1 VAHPPLL
8 DDLVL
13 TPEALRD
20 AATRALRG
28 AGTDADIAGEVA
40 RSLVESDL
48 RGVSSHGVLRVGE
61 YVSAIR
67 RRLLAPAARP
77 RLVSTTPTV
86 VVDGQR
92 GFGQL
97 GARLL
102 VEETTARA
110 REAGVALGTLAGV
123 RHVGRLGEWAE
134 LAANDGCV
142 AILLCNCG
150 DPGGNVAPFG
160 GSTARLGT
168 NPLAYAVPAAGRPPV
183 VADFSTSAVA
193 EGKVRLHLKRGQRLP
208 ERWLVDATGTRTDDP
223 AALYDGGAILP
234 MGGHKGYALGLLVE
248 LLGGALSGAGCA
260 SLGQSPGNGVTA
272 IVVDPDATPG
282 GAAFAAQVAA
292 VLAAVAEP
300 SAPSD
305 RVLAPGDP
313 ELESRRRAERE
324 GIRVAAAVWAE
335 LQDHHH
341 GGLDGV

>member
-1 VAHPPLL
+1 MAHPPLV

-13 TPEALRD
+13 APEALRD
-20 AATRALRG
+20 AATRALWSAG
-28 AGTDADIAGEVA
+28 ADADIACEVA

-61 YVSAIR
+61 YVAAIR
-67 RRLLAPAARP
+67 RGLLQPAARP
-77 RLVSTTPTV
+77 RLVARTPTV
-86 VVDGQR
+86 VVDGGG

-110 REAGVALGTLAGV
+110 RETGIALGTLAGV

-134 LAANDGCV
+134 LAADEGCI

-160 GSTARLGT
+160 GSAARLGT
-168 NPLAYAVPAAGRPPV
+168 NPLAFAVPAAGRPPI

-193 EGKVRLHLKRGQRLP
+193 EGKVRLFLKRGQRLP
-208 ERWLVDATGTRTDDP
+208 ERWLVDAGGAHTDDP
-223 AALYDGGAILP
+223 AALYDGGAMLP
-234 MGGHKGYALGLLVE
+234 MGGHKGYALALLVE
-248 LLGGALSGAGCA
+248 LLGGALTGAGCA

-272 IVVDPDATPG
+272 IVVDPAATPS
-282 GAAFAAQVAA
+282 GAAFAEQVAA
-292 VLAAVAEP
+292 VLAAVAVP

-305 RVLAPGDP
+305 RVLAPGEP
-313 ELESRRRAERE
+313 ELEARRRAERD
-324 GIRVAAAVWAE
+324 GIRLPAAIWSE
-335 LQDHHH
+335 LQDHGH
-341 GGLDGV
+341 GGLHGV